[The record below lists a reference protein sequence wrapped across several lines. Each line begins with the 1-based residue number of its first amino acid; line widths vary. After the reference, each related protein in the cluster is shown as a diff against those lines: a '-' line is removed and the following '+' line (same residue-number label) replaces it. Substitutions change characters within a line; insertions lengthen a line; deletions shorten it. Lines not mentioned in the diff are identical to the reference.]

1 MPLRSFDP
9 RGRLVAAVAFAIAVV
24 AVRGVGSAALALLLA
39 AALARLAGVRLVLA
53 LRRLGAMEATL
64 AVLVATLPFSV
75 PGEPLLRVGPLVA
88 SDAGL
93 ARAAAVLCKANAVVL
108 AMLALVGTQEASRMG
123 WAMHR
128 LRVPGAL
135 VHLLLFTV
143 RYLGVLDAEYARL
156 RAAMRARAFRPRSD
170 AHTLRSLGNLVGMLL
185 VRSAERAERVMA
197 AMRCRG
203 FTGRL
208 YVLDD
213 LRWRAGDSAVAA
225 GLALAIAAL
234 VASDRL

>member
-1 MPLRSFDP
+1 MLLRRFDP

-24 AVRGVGSAALALLLA
+24 AARRVGSAALALAAA
-39 AALARLAGVRLVLA
+39 AALAVLAGVRLGPA

-64 AVLVATLPFSV
+64 ALLLATLPFSV

-93 ARAAAVLCKANAVVL
+93 ARAALVLLKANAVVL
-108 AMLALVGTQEASRMG
+108 AMLALVGTQEASRVG

-128 LRVPGAL
+128 LRVPDAL

-143 RYLGVLDAEYARL
+143 RYLGVLDAEYGRL
-156 RAAMRARAFRPRSD
+156 RAAMRARAFRPRTD
-170 AHTLRSLGNLVGMLL
+170 AHSLRSLGNLVGMLL

-213 LRWRAGDSAVAA
+213 LRWRGADSATAA
-225 GLALAIAAL
+225 GIGLAIAAL
-234 VASDRL
+234 VGVDRL

>member
-9 RGRLVAAVAFAIAVV
+9 RGRLVAAVAFAIAAV
-24 AVRGVGSAALALLLA
+24 ATDRVGSAAFALA
-39 AALARLAGVRLVLA
+39 AAVALAVLAGVRLGPA
-53 LRRLGAMEATL
+53 LRRLGALEATL
-64 AVLVATLPFSV
+64 AMMLATLPFSV
-75 PGEPLLRVGPLVA
+75 PGEPVLHVGPLVA

-93 ARAAAVLCKANAVVL
+93 ARAAAVGLKANAVVL
-108 AMLALVGTQEASRMG
+108 AMLALLGTQDASRVG
-123 WAMHR
+123 YALHR
-128 LRVPGAL
+128 LRVPDAL

-143 RYLGVLDAEYARL
+143 RYLGVLEAEYGRL
-156 RAAMRARAFRPRSD
+156 RAAMRARAFRPRTD
-170 AHTLRSLGNLVGMLL
+170 AHTLRSLGHLVGMLL

-213 LRWRAGDSAVAA
+213 LRWRAADSAVAA

-234 VASDRL
+234 VGVDRL